1 MPARSPLVAAGVMS
15 ALAALVAIGVG
26 ACRYDPVP
34 QEIIDSLG
42 EETGTPGPTHRPGQP
57 CLVCHSTY
65 EGAAPAMAVGG
76 TVYKQVSDM
85 DAGTDAG
92 TDMDA
97 GTPMVRLVP
106 APRVPVVITD
116 SSGDSRKT
124 CTNSAGNFYIEKSKW
139 DDIAFPLAVTAGDRE
154 MRSLIGRDGS
164 CASCHKN
171 PAPGVAGVGATFD
184 SPGVVI
190 VSADEDA
197 IDTSCPGGP

>member
-15 ALAALVAIGVG
+15 ALAALVVIGVG

-57 CLVCHSTY
+57 CLACHSTY
-65 EGAAPAMAVGG
+65 EGATPAMAVGG
-76 TVYKQVSDM
+76 TVFTQDEM
-85 DAGTDAG
+85 GA
-92 TDMDA
+92 
-97 GTPMVRLVP
+97 LVP
-106 APRVPVVITD
+106 ASRVIVTITD
-116 SSGDSRKT
+116 TAGDSRKA
-124 CTNSAGNFYIEKSKW
+124 CTNAAGNFYIEKSKW
-139 DDIAFPLAVTAGDRE
+139 DDIAFPLAVTAGDRK

-190 VSADEDA
+190 VSADA